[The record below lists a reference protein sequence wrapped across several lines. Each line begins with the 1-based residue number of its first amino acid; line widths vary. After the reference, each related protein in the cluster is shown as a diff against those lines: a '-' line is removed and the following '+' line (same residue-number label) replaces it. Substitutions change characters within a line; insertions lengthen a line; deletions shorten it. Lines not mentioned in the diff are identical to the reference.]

1 MRKVT
6 WIFGLGVVITTL
18 AAVACGGGGSGSL
31 GNMGTDSD
39 AGPLATADKSV
50 GAMSVMTRK
59 CVQCH
64 GMDMSGAATPIPY
77 PQDPTV
83 ELYPPNLTPDMATG
97 TGSWTDD
104 QLIMAIRNGQDNQGL
119 ELCPEM
125 NHFSMMSD
133 FEVNSIVLYLRS
145 IPPVNKNVLRSV
157 CPPLKTKA
165 EQQAAAGM

>member
-1 MRKVT
+1 MRKET
-6 WIFGLGVVITTL
+6 WVFGIGVALVTL
-18 AAVACGGGGSGSL
+18 AAVACGGGGNGSL
-31 GNMGTDSD
+31 GNTGDSD

-50 GAMSVMTRK
+50 GAQAVMDRK

-64 GMDMSGAATPIPY
+64 GMDMSGATAMIPY

-97 TGSWTDD
+97 VGTWTDA
-104 QLIMAIRNGQDNQGL
+104 QLINAIRNGQDDMGL
-119 ELCPEM
+119 ELCPQM
-125 NHFSMMSD
+125 NHFSMMTD
-133 FEVNSIVLYLRS
+133 YEVDSIVLYLRS
-145 IPPVNKNVLRSV
+145 IPAVNKNVLRSV

>member
-1 MRKVT
+1 MRKET
-6 WIFGLGVVITTL
+6 WIFGAAVGLVTL
-18 AAVACGGGGSGSL
+18 AAVACGGGGSGTM
-31 GNMGTDSD
+31 GNGADSD

-50 GAMSVMTRK
+50 GAQSVMDRK
-59 CVQCH
+59 CVNCH
-64 GMDMSGAATPIPY
+64 GMDMSGATAMIPY

-97 TGSWTDD
+97 TGSWTDQ
-104 QLIMAIRNGQDNQGL
+104 QLIDAIRNGQDNEGL
-119 ELCPEM
+119 ELCPQM

-145 IPPVNKNVLRSV
+145 IPAVNKQVLRSV

-165 EQQAAAGM
+165 EQQMAAGM